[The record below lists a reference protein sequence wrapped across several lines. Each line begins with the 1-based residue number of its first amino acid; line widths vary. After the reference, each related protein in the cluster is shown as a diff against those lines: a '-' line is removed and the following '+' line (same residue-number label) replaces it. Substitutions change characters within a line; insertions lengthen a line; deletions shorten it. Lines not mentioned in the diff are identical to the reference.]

1 MIFDKIN
8 STEWQFKGTLF
19 KFSVFY
25 IQKKSKLNQLF
36 LDHRPKNYL
45 SLIDD
50 TLCLSTNK
58 NLAWNFHAENIKLKR
73 CESDQ
78 SVKIAQKTEETIR
91 FELIPKVHNNV
102 TKIDLTESW
111 MGIVIFQP
119 VWV

>member
-1 MIFDKIN
+1 MPIRV
-8 STEWQFKGTLF
+8 KGTLF

-73 CESDQ
+73 CEFDSPNFDYDMYWS
-78 SVKIAQKTEETIR
+78 SVKIAQKNEETIR
-91 FELIPKVHNNV
+91 LELIPR
-102 TKIDLTESW
+102 
-111 MGIVIFQP
+111 VILLQEP
-119 VWV
+119 ISLYIWY

>member
-1 MIFDKIN
+1 MNFYEIK
-8 STEWQFKGTLF
+8 STEWQFKRTLF
-19 KFSVFY
+19 KSFIFS
-25 IQKKSKLNQLF
+25 ILHRKKKSKLNQLF
-36 LDHRPKNYL
+36 LDERPKNYL

-78 SVKIAQKTEETIR
+78 SVKIAQKNEETIR

-102 TKIDLTESW
+102 TKIDIALC
-111 MGIVIFQP
+111 
-119 VWV
+119 